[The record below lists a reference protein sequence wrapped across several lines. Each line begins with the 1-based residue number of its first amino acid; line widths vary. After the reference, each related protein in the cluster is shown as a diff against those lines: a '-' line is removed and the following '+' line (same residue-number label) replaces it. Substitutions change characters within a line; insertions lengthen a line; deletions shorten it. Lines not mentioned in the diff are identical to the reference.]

1 MALIRTDPNQTKTVV
16 VLLCILVMAIGVTV
30 LRLKPTPVAQTS
42 SVKQGEQKQNVP
54 ANRSTTTL
62 CSNLSRN
69 PFERPKNFLPATLGS
84 IPESIDGLS
93 RDLPQ
98 VVRLPNPWRSSGT
111 VRVEPFDVGGIS
123 KFDALP
129 SRRFNNIPNIDSKE
143 TDKLSVINNDRPNV
157 ETRPTFTLLATVK
170 SPDGFSAVI
179 SINGAETR
187 VVEVGDVLEGGFRV
201 KMLTEDHALLSDGRE
216 NAIARRPQ
224 S

>member
-42 SVKQGEQKQNVP
+42 SVKQSERKQNVP
-54 ANRSTTTL
+54 AHRSATAV
-62 CSNLSRN
+62 CSNPSRN
-69 PFERPKNFLPATLGS
+69 PFERPKNFLPATVGS
-84 IPESIDGLS
+84 IPESVDGLS
-93 RDLPQ
+93 RDLPE
-98 VVRLPNPWRSSGT
+98 VGRLPNPWRSSGA

-123 KFDALP
+123 KFDASS
-129 SRRFNNIPNIDSKE
+129 SRSFNIPAAGSKE
-143 TDKLSVINNDRPNV
+143 TDKQAVITSDRPNV
-157 ETRPTFTLLATVK
+157 EARPTFTLLATVR

>member
-42 SVKQGEQKQNVP
+42 SVKQSEQKQNVP
-54 ANRSTTTL
+54 AHQSATAVCGNP
-62 CSNLSRN
+62 SRN
-69 PFERPKNFLPATLGS
+69 PFERPKNFLPATVGS
-84 IPESIDGLS
+84 ILESVDGLS
-93 RDLPQ
+93 RDLPE
-98 VVRLPNPWRSSGT
+98 VGRLPNPWRSSGT

-123 KFDALP
+123 KFDASS
-129 SRRFNNIPNIDSKE
+129 SRSSEIPATGSKE
-143 TDKLSVINNDRPNV
+143 TDKQPIITSDRPNV
-157 ETRPTFTLLATVK
+157 EARPTFTLLATVR